1 MRGQSHVVAEFPI
14 EHREHVLDLRRVG
27 VADGVR
33 DGELVGAGREEL
45 LREAQDGGR
54 IDLAFDGAAE
64 GCREPGEQADAA
76 TRLARFFVAQRH
88 DLLEVL
94 DRFRRRAPDIGERS
108 EEHTSEL
115 QSLMRISYAVFCLK
129 KKKKITT
136 THAYITCQETNT

>member
-76 TRLARFFVAQRH
+76 TRLARFFVST
-88 DLLEVL
+88 EE
-94 DRFRRRAPDIGERS
+94 RRVGDGGVRTCRS
-108 EEHTSEL
+108 VGSPYYE
-115 QSLMRISYAVFCLK
+115 
-129 KKKKITT
+129 KKKIKR
-136 THAYITCQETNT
+136 